1 MFSRESADKSPQ
13 WAVLVGV
20 ITSGSTASRSWFE
33 SFARACRDKGM
44 LICGVEFEGALRA
57 GRPPIVLDHVVT
69 IPGPYA
75 REVSSES
82 LGHVARAL
90 RRARV
95 DDIGLVT
102 AIRENY
108 QLLSAQIGAE
118 LGARSNSVDVVK
130 TIQDKPACRE
140 ALRSA
145 GILQPQS
152 YRVVA
157 RANGGNVL
165 VSEDGDDVSAQEIH
179 STSGW
184 ILKPATGMGSAGV
197 RYLSSTAEVID
208 ALAASEAEGYCAEEF
223 VTGEEF
229 SVEGIT
235 VDGVVRVYG
244 VTTKA
249 KNTGFVEIGHRFPAH
264 HPQLPGDEEIS
275 RQLQRCVDV
284 LAIEWGHL
292 HVEFWVRDDG
302 CLVWG
307 EFHVRQAGGL
317 IAPDMI
323 EAARPGLSI
332 YDELI
337 DSLSGRSLPALP
349 QKKAYAAVD
358 FIESKPGR
366 VMMAGV
372 NSSLPPASSV
382 HWEYGVGEYAPPVNG
397 LRANIAVI
405 FAGADTVEHAEQIL
419 RSARQACSFAV
430 DSVEDIA

>member
-1 MFSRESADKSPQ
+1 MFSRESEANNPQ

-69 IPGPYA
+69 IPGPYS
-75 REVSSES
+75 REVSSEC
-82 LGHVARAL
+82 LRHADRAL
-90 RRARV
+90 RQASV
-95 DDIGLVT
+95 NDVGLVT

-118 LGARSNSVDVVK
+118 LGARTNKVDVVK
-130 TIQDKPACRE
+130 TIQDKPACRD

-145 GILQPQS
+145 GILQPKS

-157 RANGGNVL
+157 RANGNVL
-165 VSEDGDDVSAQEIH
+165 VSEDGNDMSPHEIH
-179 STSGW
+179 SASGW

-197 RYLSSTAEVID
+197 RYLSSTTEVIA
-208 ALAASEAEGYCAEEF
+208 ALAASEVEGYCAEEF

-235 VDGVVRVYG
+235 VEGVVRVYG
-244 VTTKA
+244 VTSKA
-249 KNTGFVEIGHRFPAH
+249 KNSGFVEIGHRFPAS
-264 HPQLPGDEEIS
+264 HPQLPGDEEIA

-302 CLVWG
+302 EVVWG

-337 DSLSGRSLPALP
+337 DALSGRPLPVLP
-349 QKKAYAAVD
+349 QRTAHAAVD
-358 FIESKPGR
+358 FIEAEPGR
-366 VMMAGV
+366 VTMAGL
-372 NSSLPPASSV
+372 SSAAHPASSV
-382 HWEYGVGEYAPPVNG
+382 HWEYGVGEYAPAVNG

-405 FAGADTVEHAEQIL
+405 FAGADTADEVEQIV
-419 RSARQACSFAV
+419 RSARQACTFAV
-430 DSVEDIA
+430 DSVEDES

>member
-1 MFSRESADKSPQ
+1 
-13 WAVLVGV
+13 
-20 ITSGSTASRSWFE
+20 
-33 SFARACRDKGM
+33 M
-44 LICGVEFEGALRA
+44 LICGVDFEGALRA
-57 GRPPIVLDHVVT
+57 GRAPIVLDHVVT
-69 IPGPYA
+69 VPGPYA

-82 LGHVARAL
+82 VGYVARAL
-90 RRARV
+90 RWAGV

-118 LGARSNSVDVVK
+118 IGARSNSVDVVK

-157 RANGGNVL
+157 RANGDNVL
-165 VSEDGDDVSAQEIH
+165 VAEDGDDVSAQEIH
-179 STSGW
+179 SASGW

-197 RYLSSTAEVID
+197 RYLSSSAEVVD
-208 ALAASEAEGYCAEEF
+208 ALAASEADGYCVEEF

-235 VDGVVRVYG
+235 VDGAVRVYG

-292 HVEFWVRDDG
+292 HVEFWVSDDG
-302 CLVWG
+302 CIVWG

-323 EAARPGLSI
+323 EAARPGLRV

-337 DSLSGRSLPALP
+337 DSLSGRPLPALP
-349 QKKAYAAVD
+349 QRTTHAAVD
-358 FIESKPGR
+358 FIESEPGR
-366 VMMAGV
+366 VVMAGV
-372 NSSLPPASSV
+372 SSSAPPASSV
-382 HWEYGVGEYAPPVNG
+382 HWEYGVGEYAPAVNG

-405 FAGADTVEHAEQIL
+405 FAGADTADDAEQIVQ
-419 RSARQACSFAV
+419 SARQACTFVV
-430 DSVEDIA
+430 DSVEDES